1 MGCLPELS
9 QAGLIQA
16 LKPGASWPV
25 LDGVLAS
32 AVWHLVVPGL
42 LKVAVAVQLL
52 GWAHV
57 VGWDVVPCGYR
68 FTADWYGAAN

>member
-57 VGWDVVPCGYR
+57 VGWDVVPCGYCFHR
-68 FTADWYGAAN
+68 